1 MSVGSKDSNPIN
13 SRPKG
18 ITGII
23 LAGGK
28 SGRYGKNK
36 ALVEMNGTRLIERVI
51 RVMEPLFERLIIVT
65 NSPHEYAYLQ
75 LPMYEDLIKGLG
87 PIGGILT
94 GLEAI
99 SDESGFFVACD
110 MPFLNSELIR
120 YMLEIREGYDAVVP
134 RIDWKIETL
143 HTIYSKSSL
152 RAIRKL
158 IEARDYQVVKFFRRI
173 SVRYVEEEEIRA
185 LDPELRSFLNV
196 NSPEELLDAAKLE
209 E

>member
-1 MSVGSKDSNPIN
+1 MFVGSKDSNPIN

-36 ALVEMNGTRLIERVI
+36 ALVKMNGTRLIESVI
-51 RVMEPLFERLIIVT
+51 RVMEPAFERLIIIT
-65 NSPHEYAYLQ
+65 NTPHEYAYLQ

-99 SDESGFFVACD
+99 LDESGFFVACD
-110 MPFLNSELIR
+110 MPFLNGKLIR
-120 YMLEIREGYDAVVP
+120 HMAEMREGFDVVIP
-134 RIDWKIETL
+134 KIDWKIETL
-143 HTIYSKSSL
+143 HAIYCKSCL
-152 RAIRKL
+152 PAIREL
-158 IEARDYQVVKFFRRI
+158 IDAHEYQIIKIFHKV
-173 SVRYVEEEEIRA
+173 SVRYVEEEEIRIF
-185 LDPELRSFLNV
+185 DPKLRSFINV
-196 NSPEELLDAAKLE
+196 NRPEELFDAAKKE
-209 E
+209 G